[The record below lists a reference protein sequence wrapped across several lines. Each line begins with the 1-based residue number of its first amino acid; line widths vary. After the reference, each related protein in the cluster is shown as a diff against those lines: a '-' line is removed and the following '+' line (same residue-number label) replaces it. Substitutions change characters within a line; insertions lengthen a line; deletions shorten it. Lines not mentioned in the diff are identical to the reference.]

1 MLHEASDCIINVR
14 NGNSSPVPLPKDSGY
29 ADSLLFCMRIRPLG
43 AVDPKLTT
51 SWHTSMLHEAS
62 DCIINVRNG
71 NSGDWIADYMASA
84 LR

>member
-1 MLHEASDCIINVR
+1 VISKIVAY
-14 NGNSSPVPLPKDSGY
+14 PKTCHQVCHDVVNLGSTAPRG
-29 ADSLLFCMRIRPLG
+29 RIRMQKSSESAYPESFGRGTGL
-43 AVDPKLTT
+43 
-51 SWHTSMLHEAS
+51 SMLHEAS

>member
-1 MLHEASDCIINVR
+1 MQ
-14 NGNSSPVPLPKDSGY
+14 NSSESAYPESFGRGTGL
-29 ADSLLFCMRIRPLG
+29 
-43 AVDPKLTT
+43 
-51 SWHTSMLHEAS
+51 SMLHEAS